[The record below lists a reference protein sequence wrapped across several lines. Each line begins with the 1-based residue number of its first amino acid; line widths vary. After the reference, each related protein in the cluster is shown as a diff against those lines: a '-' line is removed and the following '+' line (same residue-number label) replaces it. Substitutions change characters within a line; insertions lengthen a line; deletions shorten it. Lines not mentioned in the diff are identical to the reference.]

1 MRAEVVFAA
10 GYLFCALI
18 ALVAW
23 RTRPNAEAAA
33 TAPFWLRIAI
43 ICAIFTV
50 LRYIDAQI
58 TVSRAVRDFS
68 HAAHLTDWD
77 RPGPYLM
84 LLAIAALGAAIVG
97 LFMFK
102 LRTLHGSIFAA
113 ALAIVL
119 LVLLAVAHSAS
130 LYLTGAV
137 LQAQV
142 GPVTVSRLIEAP
154 LLLVVA
160 LSGLWFIADTSP
172 RRSPR

>member
-1 MRAEVVFAA
+1 VRAEVIFAA
-10 GYLFCALI
+10 GYFICAII

-43 ICAIFTV
+43 ICGIFTV
-50 LRYIDAQI
+50 LRYVDAQI
-58 TVSRAVRDFS
+58 TVSHAVRDFS
-68 HAAHLTDWD
+68 HAAHLRDWT

-84 LLAIAALGAAIVG
+84 LLAIALVGAAVLG
-97 LFMFK
+97 LFVFK
-102 LRTLHGSIFAA
+102 LRTLHKSVFAA

-137 LQAQV
+137 LQVQA
-142 GPVTVSRLIEAP
+142 GPLTISRWIEAP
-154 LLLVVA
+154 LLLIVA
-160 LSGLWFIADTSP
+160 LSGIWFIADASP